1 MKNGKKNTADKVVPK
16 KTAVEEKKVSEE
28 ESDDD
33 ADEEEEEASEEQT
46 GNYYSRYLHK
56 IGSELLGEHEY
67 FVRARA
73 DMNKQHRDKTN
84 KVGM

>member
-1 MKNGKKNTADKVVPK
+1 MKNGEKNTADKVVPK
-16 KTAVEEKKVSEE
+16 KTAVEEKNVSEE

-33 ADEEEEEASEEQT
+33 ADEEEEASEEQT

-56 IGSELLGEHEY
+56 IGSELLGEHEF

-73 DMNKQHRDKTN
+73 DMNKQHQDKTN